1 MRQDDLVDFLS
12 SLDKKY
18 IDSLIDIITD
28 NGAGRVALD
37 SAVKDFLVS
46 EKNSELKTHYKGTIK
61 VLLNEFWKQLINEC
75 S

>member
-1 MRQDDLVDFLS
+1 MRQDELVDFLS

-18 IDSLIDIITD
+18 VDSLIDIITD

-46 EKNSELKTHYKGTIK
+46 EKNSELK
-61 VLLNEFWKQLINEC
+61 VFLI
-75 S
+75 